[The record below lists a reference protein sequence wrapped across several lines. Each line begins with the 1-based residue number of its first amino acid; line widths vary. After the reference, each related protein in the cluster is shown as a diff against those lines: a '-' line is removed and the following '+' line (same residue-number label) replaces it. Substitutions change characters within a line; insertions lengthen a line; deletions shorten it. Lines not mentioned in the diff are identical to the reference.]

1 MSDNRDDADG
11 QVDGGATIPGDSGA
25 PKAGDESGAGETRI
39 GSVSLARVATWTLA
53 LAVGLSALGVVYVA
67 VTPPAVTDSYSEL
80 YLLDSNGTAS
90 DYPTNLTPG
99 ETGTFVVGVA
109 NHEHETLTYRIELR
123 YGERAIETIEPTVA
137 DGETWED
144 EVSFE
149 ADAVGQERLRILL
162 FRGDGG
168 GTSGDPYRETSLLVN
183 VSAPPEQEGS
193 GGLAPES
200 E

>member
-11 QVDGGATIPGDSGA
+11 QVDGGITPGDGGA
-25 PKAGDESGAGETRI
+25 PPAGDESGAGETRI
-39 GSVSLARVATWTLA
+39 GSMSLSRVATWALA
-53 LAVGLSALGVVYVA
+53 LAVGLSVLGVVYVA
-67 VTPPAVTDSYSEL
+67 ITPPAVTDSYSEL

-99 ETGTFVVGVA
+99 ETGTFAVGVA
-109 NHEHETLTYRIELR
+109 NHEHETMTYRIELR
-123 YGERAIETIEPTVA
+123 YGDRTIETIEPTVA
-137 DGETWED
+137 GGETWED

-168 GTSGDPYRETSLLVN
+168 GASGDPYRETSLLVN
-183 VSAPPEQEGS
+183 VSAPPEQDGS
-193 GGLAPES
+193 AGPAPES